1 MKLQFSLDL
10 PSSPDSLIKIATDY
24 ENLPTLLPDQLK
36 SVKILEQTN
45 EQTITEETLFFSTIS
60 KTKIRQRSLH
70 KNISNNE
77 LKTEIIAGP
86 AKGTVVNVKYD
97 KIDTGTRIIVDV
109 DLKLALKYKMITPI
123 IKKWYKRLL
132 TALLYKMNNEAII
145 HNT

>member
-1 MKLQFSLDL
+1 LKLQFSLDL